1 MKKVVSAYIDK
12 ILEFDSLDEA
22 KKYLD
27 GMRTAGKNFHI
38 MWECDLTGGK
48 REIRIRE
55 QYYGSP
61 MDSCITSRKR
71 GAMNL

>member
-27 GMRTAGKNFHI
+27 DMRTAGKNFHI
-38 MWECDLTGGK
+38 M
-48 REIRIRE
+48 
-55 QYYGSP
+55 
-61 MDSCITSRKR
+61 
-71 GAMNL
+71 